1 MDYKNQFIKKI
12 KKYYLCKEL
21 EKNLFLSYDEQN
33 NKICMIKIISR
44 NLEEKEI
51 LCLKRDIQELIK

>member
-44 NLEEKEI
+44 NLE
-51 LCLKRDIQELIK
+51 